1 MAFRLDL
8 AQEARLYLWIVRFI
22 QTLAQLGQSHDCSIQ
37 ELQAHS
43 LFSKDQSPQVA
54 LHLAFQVLCSIV
66 LTIAQKINFGFQ
78 NFQAKLVPFIEFN
91 PQIKAVPLMLTILV
105 IQLSFPL
112 PMLQAY

>member
-22 QTLAQLGQSHDCSIQ
+22 QTLAQLEQSHDCSIQ
-37 ELQAHS
+37 ELKAHS

-54 LHLAFQVLCSIV
+54 LHLAFQVLCSIM
-66 LTIAQKINFGFQ
+66 LTIAQKINSSFLKL
-78 NFQAKLVPFIEFN
+78 QARLVPLLEFN
-91 PQIKAVPLMLTILV
+91 PKIKAVPLMLMILV

-112 PMLQAY
+112 PMIQAY